1 MRQAIAEHRL
11 WNRDLYRDLLAEAG
25 HPDPERTA
33 DLLLVLRDGLVV
45 GFDLDDPAAVR
56 ATAQEALAR
65 LVGRDAGLDVSA
77 PAAVPPTRRAPEHTG

>member
-1 MRQAIAEHRL
+1 MDGFVERAA
-11 WNRDLYRDLLAEAG
+11 LLGADVVG
-25 HPDPERTA
+25 QLDPERTA

-65 LVGRDAGLDVSA
+65 LVGPDAGLDVSG
-77 PAAVPPTRRAPEHTG
+77 PVAAPPTRRAPAHTE